1 MTQSTYSKENH
12 YILWI
17 QSIHQKVP
25 KSDIQ
30 SEFYVKNYP
39 NFEIPQPILPYLPYS
54 HLLDI
59 VGSGNGSS
67 ISTEFV
73 STLDWLYPPATTI
86 LLKSESGSWK
96 TAHEKKYLP
105 SCNDGPFFNSKF
117 LVGSAIHT
125 WYHTRVYVLGLLLY
139 VYPYLLFTLVF
150 NCLPLICKLKF
161 RPLEILVFHNRAHF
175 NGY

>member
-1 MTQSTYSKENH
+1 MIERNVFVQKSTYSKETIRFVITINSSKGAKIWLSKWIF
-12 YILWI
+12 YI
-17 QSIHQKVP
+17 
-25 KSDIQ
+25 
-30 SEFYVKNYP
+30 KNYP
-39 NFEIPQPILPYLPYS
+39 NFEIPQPKGNQYLPYS

-86 LLKSESGSWK
+86 LLKRESGSWK

-105 SCNDGPFFNSKF
+105 SCNGGPFFISKL

-125 WYHTRVYVLGLLLY
+125 WFQKRVCIY
-139 VYPYLLFTLVF
+139 
-150 NCLPLICKLKF
+150 
-161 RPLEILVFHNRAHF
+161 
-175 NGY
+175 